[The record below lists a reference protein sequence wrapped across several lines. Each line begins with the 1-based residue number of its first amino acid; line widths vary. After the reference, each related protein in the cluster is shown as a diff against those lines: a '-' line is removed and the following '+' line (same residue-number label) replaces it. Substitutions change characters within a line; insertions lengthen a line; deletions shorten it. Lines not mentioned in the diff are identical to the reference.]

1 MGTLSKE
8 DIDLIAENVANR
20 MAASMPAN
28 LTIGAKLGIA
38 VGGFFGSC
46 AHVAGMVP
54 GAGQVCDFG
63 RGMKW
68 GFNNK
73 LAEYQIA
80 EQEAMK
86 SRAQAQMTK
95 SAPAMGQPRTF
106 QPALA

>member
-1 MGTLSKE
+1 MGNLSKE

-46 AHVAGMVP
+46 AHVAGLIP

-63 RGMKW
+63 KGMKW
-68 GFNNK
+68 GFNEK
-73 LAEYQIA
+73 LAQYQVA
-80 EQEAMK
+80 EQEAM
-86 SRAQAQMTK
+86 RARAEARQAQTQVV
-95 SAPAMGQPRTF
+95 MGRPRTF
-106 QPALA
+106 QPA